1 MSFILIILIIL
12 IAILKLLKIITN
24 KSEPVE
30 INFTKDNSENFIE
43 EVNFESIEKEIFGDE
58 VKYKGLYSK
67 ARKHLDRINNL
78 KSNFNEIF
86 FPYKYTKEI
95 SEKVESYIKE
105 YYDEEK
111 KLILLLKE
119 YHITTI
125 NEIPPRISCDIGE
138 FFIYN
143 MAQCYYSQNK
153 FKEAHEV
160 LIFGFDNMNLFDTS
174 HNLYTS
180 YENFLELLLNK
191 KEINFF
197 FYSIELFSKKIDL
210 DEQFIENISFKIGR
224 LLEIESFFILFIEA
238 LKVANKDNE
247 IIKKIIHKSEIQIK
261 IYKNLEYS
269 SINFKGKNYEKALEY
284 FEKAIS
290 NSIIYNE
297 NIIDMYELY
306 GDILYKLKN
315 YTEAIKIYQ
324 HFSENSEEKHR
335 IFSKIGDCYKLL
347 KENEKSYYY
356 YILSLKFNPDY
367 KTSQKKLLLISK
379 KIDKNI
385 NLEEITKY
393 LKNNPNS
400 SLEELKILF

>member
-1 MSFILIILIIL
+1 MSFILIILVIIIVVL
-12 IAILKLLKIITN
+12 RLLKFIRN
-24 KSEPVE
+24 KPKSFNNYNAED
-30 INFTKDNSENFIE
+30 INL
-43 EVNFESIEKEIFGDE
+43 ESIEEKEFEEDT
-58 VKYKGLYSK
+58 KYKELYAKSEK
-67 ARKHLDRINNL
+67 YLEHINSL
-78 KSNFNEIF
+78 KSNFNETF

-95 SEKVESYIKE
+95 SEKVERNIKE
-105 YYDEEK
+105 YYNEEK

-119 YHITTI
+119 YHITSI
-125 NEIPPRISCDIGE
+125 EEIPPRIRYDIGD

-153 FKEAHEV
+153 FEEAHKIF
-160 LIFGFDNMNLFDTS
+160 IFGFDNIKLFDMS
-174 HNLYTS
+174 HNLYAS
-180 YENFLELLLNK
+180 YENFLELLLEE

-197 FYSIELFSKKIDL
+197 FYSIELLSNKIDL
-210 DEQFIENISFKIGR
+210 DEQFIENISFKIGE
-224 LLEIESFFILFIEA
+224 LLEIESFFVLFIES
-238 LKVANKDNE
+238 LKVVNKNNE
-247 IIKKIIHKSEIQIK
+247 IIKKIIHKSEIQVK

-284 FEKAIS
+284 FEKAIN

-297 NIIDMYELY
+297 NIIYMYELY